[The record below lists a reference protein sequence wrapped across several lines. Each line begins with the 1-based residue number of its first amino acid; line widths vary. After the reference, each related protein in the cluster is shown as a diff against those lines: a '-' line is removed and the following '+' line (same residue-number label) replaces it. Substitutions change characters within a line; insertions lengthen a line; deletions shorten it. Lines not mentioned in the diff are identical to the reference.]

1 VTVIPVIF
9 GHQLGSVQ
17 DAGIA
22 CGADVTSPIDSRVQW
37 HILLLNL
44 AGWLPDEVVASA
56 REALAAGRENGVAH
70 LIAEAIITGLVPF
83 TADNAARLST
93 LLAAQ
98 GEDPS
103 LVDAGIRENPGPPP
117 FTFLPVPPWG
127 IGPNNL
133 DDIDQAVLSAS
144 NRAGVVALW
153 RVWRY
158 PSHGLQASRR
168 VFLAETSSA
177 DGMPAV
183 MGHLQEA
190 LRRAGEPSPQIEVF
204 TAQTELSDYHQ
215 AARAMAELLWRQEE
229 VVQ

>member
-1 VTVIPVIF
+1 M
-9 GHQLGSVQ
+9 
-17 DAGIA
+17 
-22 CGADVTSPIDSRVQW
+22 
-37 HILLLNL
+37 LLNL

-56 REALAAGRENGVAH
+56 RESLAAGQEGGVAH
-70 LIAEAIITGLVPF
+70 LIAEATITGLVPF

-103 LVDAGIRENPGPPP
+103 PVSAGIRENPGPPP
-117 FTFLPVPPWG
+117 FTFMPVPPWG

-133 DDIDQAVLSAS
+133 DDVDQAALSTSA
-144 NRAGVVALW
+144 RIGAVAALW

-158 PSHGLQASRR
+158 PSHGLQAARR
-168 VFLAETSSA
+168 VYLVETSSA
-177 DGMPAV
+177 DDVAAV
-183 MGHLQEA
+183 AGRFQEA
-190 LRRAGEPSPQIEVF
+190 LRGAGEPSPQVEVVP
-204 TAQTELSDYHQ
+204 AQTELPEYHK

>member
-1 VTVIPVIF
+1 MPGLPDT
-9 GHQLGSVQ
+9 
-17 DAGIA
+17 
-22 CGADVTSPIDSRVQW
+22 RVQW
-37 HILLLNL
+37 HLLLLNL

-56 REALAAGRENGVAH
+56 RESLAAGREDHVAH
-70 LIAEAIITGLVPF
+70 LIAEAIVTGLVPF
-83 TADNAARLST
+83 TADDAARLST

-103 LVDAGIRENPGPPP
+103 PVDAGIRENPGLPP

-127 IGPNNL
+127 IGPDNL
-133 DDIDQAVLSAS
+133 DDVDQAVLSAS
-144 NRAGVVALW
+144 ARAGVASLW

-158 PSHGLQASRR
+158 PSHGLQAARR
-168 VFLAETSSA
+168 VFLAETSSDSSEDLA
-177 DGMPAV
+177 AATGR
-183 MGHLQEA
+183 LQEA

-204 TAQTELSDYHQ
+204 TAQTGLSDYHQ